1 MFDASREEADI
12 TTITRKIV
20 AAVAAVTLGLALAG
34 CGDDDTGTGGTTEPS
49 GTTTTA
55 PTETTS
61 EPTDTTSEPA
71 VLEQPALWPA
81 ADVAFDDPVAAAQ
94 DFLDNVLE
102 AGAAGEFRQGDARSG
117 EVDALFTGESGDRS
131 IVRSTLLLRQL
142 GSASGWFVIAAVNP
156 NAAITVPESLAEVSA
171 APLSVEGIGR
181 GFEANLTVSASVAG
195 TTGEPLDLQIAQ
207 GGSEATPMPFTTT
220 RDLSGAAAGDVVT
233 IMVRGGTGIE
243 TDPGDF
249 GAIPVVI
256 TG

>member
-1 MFDASREEADI
+1 M
-12 TTITRKIV
+12 TTIASKV
-20 AAVAAVTLGLALAG
+20 VGAVAAVTLGIVLAG
-34 CGDDDTGTGGTTEPS
+34 CGDDDTGTDGTTEPS
-49 GTTTTA
+49 VSPTA
-55 PTETTS
+55 PADPTT
-61 EPTDTTSEPA
+61 EPTRS
-71 VLEQPALWPA
+71 EQPALWPA
-81 ADVAFDDPVAAAQ
+81 ADVVFDDPVAAAQ

-102 AGAAGEFRQGDARSG
+102 AGTAGEFRQGDARSG
-117 EVDALFTGESGDRS
+117 EVDALFSGESGDRS

-156 NAAITVPESLAEVSA
+156 NAAITAPDSLAEVPA
-171 APLSVEGIGR
+171 APLAVEGIGR
-181 GFEANLTVSASVAG
+181 GFEANLNVTARVSG

-207 GGSEATPMPFTTT
+207 GGSEATPLPFTTT
-220 RDLSGAAAGDVVT
+220 LDLSGATAGDVVT

>member
-1 MFDASREEADI
+1 M
-12 TTITRKIV
+12 TTITRKVV
-20 AAVAAVTLGLALAG
+20 AAVAAVTLGIALAG
-34 CGDDDTGTGGTTEPS
+34 CGNDDTGTGTGTVEPSVTASETDTTTEPT
-49 GTTTTA
+49 G
-55 PTETTS
+55 P
-61 EPTDTTSEPA
+61 
-71 VLEQPALWPA
+71 EQPALWPA
-81 ADVAFDDPVAAAQ
+81 ADVVFDDPVAAAQ

-102 AGAAGEFRQGDARSG
+102 AGTAGEFRQGDARSG
-117 EVDALFTGESGDRS
+117 EVDALFTGESGDQS

-142 GSASGWFVIAAVNP
+142 GSANSWFVIAAVNP
-156 NAAITVPESLAEVSA
+156 NAAITAPDSMAEVPA

-181 GFEANLTVSASVAG
+181 GFEANLNVSARVSG

-207 GGSEATPMPFTTT
+207 GGSEATPLPFTTT
-220 RDLSGAAAGDVVT
+220 LDLSGAAAGDVVT

>member
-1 MFDASREEADI
+1 M
-12 TTITRKIV
+12 TTITRKVV
-20 AAVAAVTLGLALAG
+20 AAVAAVTLGIAMAG
-34 CGDDDTGTGGTTEPS
+34 CGDDTGTDGTTEPS
-49 GTTTTA
+49 VTTT
-55 PTETTS
+55 PTTS
-61 EPTDTTSEPA
+61 PADTTTEPTGP
-71 VLEQPALWPA
+71 EQPALWPA
-81 ADVAFDDPVAAAQ
+81 ADVVFDDPVAAAQ

-102 AGAAGEFRQGDARSG
+102 AGTAGEFRQGDARSG
-117 EVDALFTGESGDRS
+117 EVDALFTGESGDQS

-142 GSASGWFVIAAVNP
+142 GSASSWFVIAAVNP
-156 NAAITVPESLAEVSA
+156 NAAITVPDSLAEVPA

-181 GFEANLTVSASVAG
+181 GFEANLNVSARVSG

-207 GGSEATPMPFTTT
+207 GGSEATPLPFTTT
-220 RDLSGAAAGDVVT
+220 LDLSGAAAGDVVT

>member
-1 MFDASREEADI
+1 M
-12 TTITRKIV
+12 TTITRQVV
-20 AAVAAVTLGLALAG
+20 AAVAAVTLGIAMAG
-34 CGDDDTGTGGTTEPS
+34 CGDDETGTEGTAEPS
-49 GTTTTA
+49 VTTTDADTTTA
-55 PTETTS
+55 PADTTT
-61 EPTDTTSEPA
+61 EPTRP
-71 VLEQPALWPA
+71 EQPTLWPA
-81 ADVAFDDPVAAAQ
+81 ADVVFDDPVAAAQ

-102 AGAAGEFRQGDARSG
+102 AGTAGEFRQGDARSG
-117 EVDALFTGESGDRS
+117 EVDALFTGESGDQS

-156 NAAITVPESLAEVSA
+156 NAAITVPDSLAEVPA

-181 GFEANLTVSASVAG
+181 GFEANLNVSAQMSG

-207 GGSEATPMPFTTT
+207 GGSEATPLPFTTT
-220 RDLSGAAAGDVVT
+220 LDLSGAAAGDVVT